1 MKISKYSLL
10 AIGLA
15 AMVAGCSDDDD
26 YKVGEQSPG
35 AYFPSTSPEIVELT
49 EGASTVNVPICR
61 TDATGTASY
70 TISYYDE
77 SGLFTAPTTVTFDG
91 TATEANIV
99 FSYNP
104 DEIISDVAYP
114 CEITIAEGSTTIYGP
129 STYSF
134 DFKLVAPMIEEE
146 MGTGTYT
153 YCNFF
158 SGDDSG
164 LTCYKVYSAAE
175 DPDNLEEYQV
185 KITHWGYDVDLYITV
200 LNSYTYTSGSIA
212 GQIPVLVSKQYIGY
226 EHSTYGSIYV
236 VDYASALADVNGGE
250 PLNYIG
256 SYPSSYD
263 PETGVFNLYAIYVD
277 ADWGTWGLNGTETFK
292 LDGFP
297 DYSVSITYDGIYN
310 TSDLSATSVIA
321 SVSSGSDVDQVLV
334 ANVEGSF
341 DSKVVDAIVDGSVSS
356 YTVSGG
362 VTTEVKMPIERPGSY
377 TMYAVSIADGEMAD
391 YSYYEYTAT
400 SFVVDQ
406 GTWESIGYATFVDG
420 WIIPEFGYRD
430 SAGTWVVTNPFDYEY
445 TIEIQKEA
453 SGSYEGMYR
462 MVYPYAVGAGNV
474 ISNSYNEELNT
485 TYNIQFDMSD
495 PEMIEFPFQKS
506 GFMYAGINWYI
517 ADGTWK
523 GRNSGDRDSAIK
535 KNKKNSY
542 YDADENAIYVQA
554 PYTTTDG
561 ESVSDLASSNTA
573 GYPAIIYMPGSYN
586 PVNAAK
592 VRAQA
597 VTQHQLDVVFHP
609 TGSKVDDEKPS
620 IENLQPM
627 PFDSD
632 DFSGFVKRGLR

>member
-1 MKISKYSLL
+1 ML

-26 YKVGEQSPG
+26 YKVGELSPG
-35 AYFPSTSPEIVELT
+35 AYFPNTSPDVVALT

-114 CEITIAEGSTTIYGP
+114 CEITIAEGSTTIYGA

-153 YCNFF
+153 YVNFF
-158 SGDDSG
+158 SGDDPG

-175 DPDNLEEYQV
+175 DPENLEEYQV

-250 PLNYIG
+250 PLDYIG
-256 SYPSSYD
+256 GYPSSYD

-297 DYSVSITYDGIYN
+297 DYSVSVTYDGLYN
-310 TSDLSATSVIA
+310 TADLSATSVVA
-321 SVSSGSDVDQVLV
+321 SVSSGSDVEEVLV
-334 ANVEGSF
+334 ANLEGSF
-341 DSKVVDAIVDGSVSS
+341 DSEVIDAIVAG
-356 YTVSGG
+356 T
-362 VTTEVKMPIERPGSY
+362 VTTYSVAGGEAAEVKIPVERPGSY
-377 TMYAVSIADGEMAD
+377 TLYAVAMADGNMAD
-391 YSYYEYTAT
+391 YSYYEYSVS

-406 GTWESIGYATFVDG
+406 GTWESIGYATYVDG
-420 WIIPEFGYRD
+420 FIVPFFGSYD
-430 SAGTWVVTNPFDYEY
+430 SDGDFMPSNPFDYEY
-445 TIEIQKEA
+445 SVEIQKEVSGNYDA
-453 SGSYEGMYR
+453 LYRMINPYGPGSGS
-462 MVYPYAVGAGNV
+462 PLAS
-474 ISNSYNEELNT
+474 SNENLT
-485 TYNIQFDMSD
+485 QTYDIQFDMSD
-495 PEMIEFPFQKS
+495 PEMIQIPSQTS
-506 GFMYAGINWYI
+506 GFMYGGIDFLI
-517 ADGTWK
+517 CDGTWYAK
-523 GRNSGDRDSAIK
+523 SQGISDRNIK
-535 KNKKNSY
+535 KNNMQSY
-542 YDADENAIYVQA
+542 YDESENAVIVQY
-554 PYTTTDG
+554 PMVYGGSYTEDKYY
-561 ESVSDLASSNTA
+561 LMNSSTKI
-573 GYPAIIYMPGSYN
+573 PAIIYMPGSYN
-586 PVNAAK
+586 PVKAAQ

-597 VTQHQLDVVFHP
+597 VTQQQLDLVFKP
-609 TGSKVDDEKPS
+609 IGSEAGIKKYEPRDFDPEPFQS
-620 IENLQPM
+620 ILGKTTSKNIWAQQ
-627 PFDSD
+627 
-632 DFSGFVKRGLR
+632 